1 MQEHYKLVQKWTVF
15 AQVQPVLIDDELII
29 IPDRDGAFAYWK
41 RRSSSRAFEL
51 DSSFN
56 VPAGPIMTEGSWT
69 RTAANR
75 NFFVHPRPAA
85 EVNGIQAGEVDIYT
99 KNGRTW
105 VLTKTLRD
113 DSVETKH
120 FGVYTSLSR
129 TFLAVGDQPNL
140 NANIVFY
147 AHDADG
153 NILKDSVLLPP
164 LDGTMTNSFW
174 VNESRLFRL
183 SEYGPPSRVRL
194 DTYNRNPVSRTWDHE
209 AVYDPPAGTI
219 IGKTLFGA
227 VDRGDRIYI
236 LGWAPDWFHPVVCVA
251 TLTTTGWTTAAQ
263 IVLDAATPGYSI
275 AAADG
280 ILFIGS
286 YKSLLLYK
294 EVRINDWR
302 LVDQIR
308 HTPLLP
314 EATSHIEMVACR
326 NRILVFAAN
335 DWDNRNPAEP
345 RFLGKVVYCYEQS
358 YQN

>member
-1 MQEHYKLVQKWTVF
+1 MQDRYNFVQKWTVF
-15 AQVQPVLIDDELII
+15 AQAHPVLINDDLIVV
-29 IPDRDGAFAYWK
+29 PDRDGGFAYWK
-41 RRSSSRAFEL
+41 RKSSSRPFEL
-51 DSSFN
+51 DSSFS
-56 VPAGPIMTEGSWT
+56 VPAVPIMTGGSWT

-85 EVNGIQAGEVDIYT
+85 DVNGIQGGEVDIYT
-99 KNGRTW
+99 QNGRTW
-105 VLTKTLRD
+105 TVTKTLRD

-120 FGVYTSLSR
+120 AFGLCTSLSR

-140 NANIVFY
+140 NANIILFS
-147 AHDADG
+147 HDADG
-153 NILKDSVLLPP
+153 NILKDAVLSLP
-164 LDGTMTNSFW
+164 LETSTCSFW

-183 SEYGPPSRVRL
+183 SEYGPPYRTRL
-194 DTYNRNPVSRTWDHE
+194 DTYNRNPASRAWDHE
-209 AVYDPPAGTI
+209 AVYDPPAGTRI
-219 IGKTLFGA
+219 EKTHFGA

-236 LGWAPDWFHPVVCVA
+236 LGWAPDVSHPVACVA
-251 TLTTTGWTTAAQ
+251 TLTTTGWTTATQ

-280 ILFIGS
+280 ILFVGS
-286 YKSLLLYK
+286 YKSLLVYK

-302 LVDQIR
+302 LVDQIQ

-314 EATSHIEMVACR
+314 DATSHIEMVACR

-335 DWDNRNPAEP
+335 DWDNRNPTEP

-358 YQN
+358 YEN